1 MHAIDTVYHL
11 VEPLHLLEL
20 FGIDVKQILLD
31 GRVWADVHDDDTS
44 LLILVALTI
53 NRLQDVR
60 SSLSDGNGRAAGCNQ
75 PFLLKVPVLTD
86 DATVPCCLSFSAQ
99 RAA

>member
-31 GRVWADVHDDDTS
+31 GRVWPDVHHDDTS
-44 LLILVALTI
+44 LLILVALPI
-53 NRLQDVR
+53 NGLQNIR
-60 SSLSDGNGRAAGCNQ
+60 SSLRDGNGRAARRKQ
-75 PFLLKVPVLTD
+75 PFLLKVPVLCKVFTEGISIEEY
-86 DATVPCCLSFSAQ
+86 TY
-99 RAA
+99 R